1 MAAVTGTVARVW
13 GHSTPTGP
21 ERDSANAEI
30 KSCFCAITFAG
41 TYASGDNAST
51 TLLGTAIG
59 ASLKNGKTIS
69 VIRMES
75 AGLGD
80 LNGTKI
86 GSKTVAMA
94 SQTMTCELTTGDQST
109 EWADGAMS
117 TAWNEGVPFFVLY
130 TEA

>member
-1 MAAVTGTVARVW
+1 MAAVTGTVTHVW
-13 GHSTPTGP
+13 GMGTATNP
-21 ERDSANAEI
+21 ERNTAGDEI

-41 TYASGDNAST
+41 TYASADNAST
-51 TLLGTAIG
+51 TLTGTAL
-59 ASLKNGKTIS
+59 ASFIRNGKTIT
-69 VIRMES
+69 VVRMET

-86 GSKTVAMA
+86 GSKTVAMS
-94 SQTMTCELTTGDQST
+94 SQTMTCELTTGDLST

-117 TAWNEGVPFFVLY
+117 TTWAEGVPFFVLY